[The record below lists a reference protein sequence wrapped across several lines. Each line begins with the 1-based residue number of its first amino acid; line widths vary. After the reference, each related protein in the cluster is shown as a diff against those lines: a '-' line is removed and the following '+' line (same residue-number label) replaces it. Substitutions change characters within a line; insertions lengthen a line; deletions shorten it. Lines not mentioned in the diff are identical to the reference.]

1 MVVLPQATTL
11 SSAALRNV
19 HAFWKAG
26 GIVVA
31 VGACPANSEAGF
43 PDASAK
49 SLCAEMFGEGALR
62 RSFSVARNA
71 SGGIGVFLSA
81 QQGATLTDVVNALLE
96 PPVTVTSNA
105 EKAAIRVARRRTAEG
120 DVVLVLNDSPDA
132 WRGTVRLAGNAPC
145 ELWDPRTG
153 AHGPASA
160 GADGIPLD
168 LPPFGAVL
176 LTTAK
181 PLAQA
186 RRTFDPQQFTPVE
199 MPLGAPVLKVGKPS
213 CPAAVEAEH
222 KVREGNLVWAKARL
236 LKGGVDTFLFM
247 PYVYAA
253 TPYVDGMRGIA
264 FDTDV
269 KDDQVYA
276 PELLVFASMEDG
288 SMYLAHAGRSLAEKG
303 RERSYVPFTSFGRHG
318 HSGKTT
324 TFDPKKVRQFRIGF
338 GGYFGE
344 AGQTISFEATPPT
357 GYR

>member
-1 MVVLPQATTL
+1 
-11 SSAALRNV
+11 
-19 HAFWKAG
+19 
-26 GIVVA
+26 
-31 VGACPANSEAGF
+31 
-43 PDASAK
+43 
-49 SLCAEMFGEGALR
+49 
-62 RSFSVARNA
+62 
-71 SGGIGVFLSA
+71 
-81 QQGATLTDVVNALLE
+81 
-96 PPVTVTSNA
+96 
-105 EKAAIRVARRRTAEG
+105 
-120 DVVLVLNDSPDA
+120 
-132 WRGTVRLAGNAPC
+132 
-145 ELWDPRTG
+145 
-153 AHGPASA
+153 
-160 GADGIPLD
+160 
-168 LPPFGAVL
+168 
-176 LTTAK
+176 
-181 PLAQA
+181 
-186 RRTFDPQQFTPVE
+186 